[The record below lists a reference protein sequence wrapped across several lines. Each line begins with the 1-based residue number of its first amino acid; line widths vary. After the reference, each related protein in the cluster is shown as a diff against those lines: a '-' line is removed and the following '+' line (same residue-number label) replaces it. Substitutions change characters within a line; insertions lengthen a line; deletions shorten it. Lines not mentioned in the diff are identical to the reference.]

1 MYRRTLA
8 VTLCITATL
17 LLAVL
22 AGCAASTAVSEFAH
36 DHITSAGG
44 TVSVDPQTGAITVG
58 GTVGLKAMEEATII
72 SNAIMAA
79 NAGKHVAA
87 KQRTLHGPTLRVVP
101 VTRAVTN
108 ACGQRS
114 LYRTYE
120 LKRSSVWHRF
130 THWVEDCPAEVVPIQ
145 QVGQTPVFDDT
156 QPTPVTAGPLVDNIP
171 TPATEVPPATSQEDD
186 AIVNA
191 VLANGESED
200 TDKGSGDR
208 AVVFGNNFPGTDA
221 ELHQCVNDAKKDVVN
236 LVKIDGFNTKNIRLF
251 TDRQCTK
258 ANYEKWSKWALV
270 DGVAGSRRAFF
281 NSSHGGEDTDANG
294 TVVDVLV
301 TDDMVRKNE
310 WSAATEVTYDFWY
323 HLLRSTTNHWL
334 LLNDSCH
341 SGGQTRTS
349 LMAGLHGRSV
359 RSLDGTPEAQARVA
373 KAIKHSNAKAALGDL
388 TGSVVAVCLPNELAS
403 EGPGGGVGT
412 DTYWKARKTLP
423 NTSKV
428 GDYIRE
434 ANRLMRLTNESQH
447 MTLIGLNNP
456 LWN

>member
-1 MYRRTLA
+1 MYRRILA
-8 VTLCITATL
+8 VTSCI

-22 AGCAASTAVSEFAH
+22 AGCAASTAISQEIH
-36 DHITSAGG
+36 DHVSSAGG
-44 TVSVDPQTGAITVG
+44 SISVDPATGAITVS
-58 GTVGLKAMEEATII
+58 GTVGLKAMEEATVI
-72 SNAIMAA
+72 SNAIMAK
-79 NAGKHVAA
+79 NAGKRVAA
-87 KQRTLHGPTLRVVP
+87 KQRMSNGQTLRVVKVIRP
-101 VTRAVTN
+101 VVN
-108 ACGQRS
+108 PCGQSRGFIQ
-114 LYRTYE
+114 TFE
-120 LKRSSVWHRF
+120 LKTESLWHRF
-130 THWVEDCPAEVVPIQ
+130 THWIEDCPAEVVPVQ

-156 QPTPVTAGPLVDNIP
+156 LPTITAGPLVENV
-171 TPATEVPPATSQEDD
+171 TPQAPVTEAPPATSQEDE

-221 ELHQCVNDAKKDVVN
+221 ELHQCVNDAKKNILN
-236 LVKIDGFNTKNIRLF
+236 LVKVDGFNTKNIRLF

-270 DGVAGSRRAFF
+270 DGLAGGRRAFF
-281 NSSHGGEDTDANG
+281 NSSHGAEDTDANG

-301 TDDMVRKNE
+301 TDDMVRKGQ
-310 WSAATEVTYDFWY
+310 WDATTEVTYDFWY

-341 SGGQTRTS
+341 SGGQTRFS
-349 LMAGLHGRSV
+349 LVGSLHGRSP
-359 RSLDGTPEAQARVA
+359 RSLDGPPEVQARLA
-373 KAIKHSNAKAALGDL
+373 KAIQHSNAKAALGNL

-434 ANRLMRLTNESQH
+434 ANRLMKLTHESQH